1 MARLPFTHGQARNQS
16 EGNNRAIAVVRYSN
30 KSHHFDHPKISSGCG
45 PAHGC
50 QVSPS
55 SSTLRFHI
63 PLFRCLM
70 IAKYIIY
77 LRMADGE
84 DCVKF
89 CEGICL
95 LDNGF
100 TILLIFFGHFM
111 SVTAQIMPLYKNL
124 GCLVSN
130 VLGNKDY
137 HGKALM
143 RTHLWRRGL
152 ALSPLHQLTCN
163 IHGNEKEGCVLRKR
177 FLSEQRWTKFWSH
190 LPRNTPGFL
199 GLKKIFSD

>member
-1 MARLPFTHGQARNQS
+1 MARLPFTHGQTRNQS

-89 CEGICL
+89 CEGIRL

-124 GCLVSN
+124 RCLVSN
-130 VLGNKDY
+130 VLGNKDRVPTQFSKPKSMTF
-137 HGKALM
+137 HDFSMTFSMTFVTLF
-143 RTHLWRRGL
+143 
-152 ALSPLHQLTCN
+152 P
-163 IHGNEKEGCVLRKR
+163 CVFK
-177 FLSEQRWTKFWSH
+177 
-190 LPRNTPGFL
+190 
-199 GLKKIFSD
+199 